1 MGCALRGAGS
11 RVRAG
16 TELSNLKVSIA
27 VHGRYHAFNLAGGL
41 HEKGCLAQL
50 ATTYPGFAAR
60 RFLPPGVRIRS
71 AARFEIWR
79 RLASRF
85 SFVPRA
91 DPGVSIGFGRFAA
104 RTLPEDANLLVGW
117 SSAIRE
123 AIEPAQARG
132 MKVGVERGS
141 THILHQDRVLR
152 EALARSGLAPPGTP
166 AEIIDRELWEYDNA
180 DAIVVPTRFAAST
193 FIAEGIAAEK
203 LIVNPYGVDPD
214 AFDPPSEPPSES
226 PVGPCRIL
234 FAGSVG
240 VRKGVPDL
248 LQAFDKMT
256 PGTEL
261 HLAGP
266 LEPGMAELIAGYHRP
281 GLIVHGPLAFANLR
295 ELYRSSNVFCLP
307 SIEEGFAQVLL
318 QAMAPG
324 LPIVTTDVAG
334 GAELVSA
341 GENGLIVPVGDP
353 DALAVALSD
362 LASDPQ
368 RTWDMGRNAR
378 GRIETAFRWSHYVD
392 RAVSAYEKLVF
403 GEAS

>member
-1 MGCALRGAGS
+1 MSG
-11 RVRAG
+11 
-16 TELSNLKVSIA
+16 LKVSIA
-27 VHGRYHAFNLAGGL
+27 VHGRYHAFDLARGL
-41 HEKGCLAQL
+41 YEQGHLAQL
-50 ATTYPGFAAR
+50 ATTYPRFALR
-60 RFLPPGVRIRS
+60 RFLPPGVHIRS

-104 RTLPEDANLLVGW
+104 RTLPEDADLLVGW
-117 SSAIRE
+117 SSAIKE
-123 AIEPAQARG
+123 AIGPAHARG
-132 MKVGVERGS
+132 MKVCVERGS

-152 EALARSGLAPPGTP
+152 AAAARSGLAPPGTP
-166 AEIIDRELWEYDNA
+166 PEIIDRELWEYDNA
-180 DAIVVPTRFAAST
+180 DAIAVPTRYAAST
-193 FIAEGIAAEK
+193 FIAEGIPAGK

-214 AFDPPSEPPSES
+214 AFDPPSEPPA
-226 PVGPCRIL
+226 GPCRIL

-248 LQAFDKMT
+248 LRAYDQLA

-266 LEPGMAELIAGYHRP
+266 LEPGMAELIAGHHRP
-281 GLIVHGPLAFANLR
+281 GLIVHGPLAFARLR

-318 QAMAPG
+318 QAMASG
-324 LPIVTTDVAG
+324 LPVVTTDVAG
-334 GAELVSA
+334 GAELVSS

-353 DALAVALSD
+353 DALAEALSD
-362 LASDPQ
+362 LTAD
-368 RTWDMGRNAR
+368 TEHAWNIGRNAR
-378 GRIETAFRWSHYVD
+378 RRIETDFRWSHYVG
-392 RAVSAYEKLVF
+392 RAVAAYAHLVS
-403 GEAS
+403 GDVA